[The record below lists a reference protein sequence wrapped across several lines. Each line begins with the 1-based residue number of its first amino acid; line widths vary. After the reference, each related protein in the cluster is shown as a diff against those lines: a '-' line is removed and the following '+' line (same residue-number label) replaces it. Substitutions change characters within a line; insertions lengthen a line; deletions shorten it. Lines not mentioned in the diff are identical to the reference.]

1 MTSPKLDLEKNILQ
15 NSKIPKWLK
24 ATGNN
29 FHERQHLDIDD
40 VEEDGDVRSY
50 GEKPPFRWKIYKK
63 VKKRIAEMEEMHE
76 WIEKKG
82 KKELETGETKVD
94 NFLDHLDSALNSMI

>member
-15 NSKIPKWLK
+15 NSKIPKWLR
-24 ATGNN
+24 ATGNS
-29 FHERQHLDIDD
+29 FHDRKELDIDLAS
-40 VEEDGDVRSY
+40 GDADARWIVN
-50 GEKPPFRWKIYKK
+50 KPPHRWKVYKK
-63 VKKRIAEMEEMHE
+63 VKRKIAEAEELHE

-94 NFLDHLDSALNSMI
+94 NFLDHLDSALNSMT